1 MKDGTIDS
9 TISQKPF
16 TMALVGLKALDDIH
30 HYPLKPLAQ
39 DYSLDSFAPVPT
51 FIDTG
56 VSLIDKNN
64 VDTMLNIGEDKT
76 P

>member
-1 MKDGTIDS
+1 
-9 TISQKPF
+9 
-16 TMALVGLKALDDIH
+16 
-30 HYPLKPLAQ
+30 
-39 DYSLDSFAPVPT
+39 LDSFAPVPT